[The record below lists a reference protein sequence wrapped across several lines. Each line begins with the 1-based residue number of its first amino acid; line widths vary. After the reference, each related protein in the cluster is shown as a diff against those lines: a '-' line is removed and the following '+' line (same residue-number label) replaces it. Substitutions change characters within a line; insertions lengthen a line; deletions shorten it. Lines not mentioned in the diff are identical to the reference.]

1 LLYQLQFLLFLLLL
15 LLLQGL
21 FFRSPLQLQY
31 KFAVLSCITFL
42 YLLWKKI
49 PSSSA
54 KFVQCCCAFV
64 IPLVTMFHKFG
75 SSVKCQGEP

>member
-1 LLYQLQFLLFLLLL
+1 LLYQLQFLLLLLL

-21 FFRSPLQLQY
+21 LFRSPLQLQY
-31 KFAVLSCITFL
+31 RFAILSRITFL

-64 IPLVTMFHKFG
+64 IASVTMFHKFG
-75 SSVKCQGEP
+75 NTVKCQGEP